1 MEYNT
6 FGVALRTLRCRWFGK
21 TDLGRWRDSSTFD
34 SDWEER
40 AKLIA
45 RLVPKGT
52 RVIDFGAGLRTLERH
67 LDPSCS
73 YIPSDLASRGSDT
86 IVFDLNERPLP
97 DLSYLDLDVATL
109 AGVVEYIN
117 DVPAFVG
124 WLAGQTSACIV
135 SYECARNVAGTLGR
149 LPENIRRIGAGWVN
163 TYTESELLDVFKSDG
178 FEMAHRISWAT
189 PQGEEQIFY
198 FRSRTARYSR

>member
-6 FGVALRTLRCRWFGK
+6 FGIALRSLRCRWFGK
-21 TDLGRWRDSSTFD
+21 TDLGRWRDSSKFD
-34 SDWEER
+34 SDWEDR

-45 RLVPKGT
+45 RLVPKDT
-52 RVIDFGAGLRTLERH
+52 RVIDFGAGLRTLEKY

-73 YIPSDLASRGSDT
+73 YIPSDLVSRGSDT

-97 DLSYLDLDVATL
+97 DLTYLALDVATL

-117 DVPAFVG
+117 NVPAFVG

-135 SYECARNVAGTLGR
+135 SYECARNVAGTFGR
-149 LPENIRRIGAGWVN
+149 LPENIQRIGAGWVN
-163 TYTESELLDVFKSDG
+163 TYTESELLDVFKSGG
-178 FEMAHRISWAT
+178 FEITNRISWVT
-189 PQGEEQIFY
+189 PQGEEQIFH
-198 FRSRTARYSR
+198 FRSRAA

>member
-6 FGVALRTLRCRWFGK
+6 FGVAWRTLRCRWFGK
-21 TDLGRWRDSSTFD
+21 TDLGRWRDSGRFD

-45 RLVPKGT
+45 RLVPKNSK
-52 RVIDFGAGLRTLERH
+52 VIDFGAGQRTLERH

-73 YIPSDLASRGSDT
+73 YIPSDLAGRGSDT

-97 DLSYLDLDVATL
+97 DLSYLALDVATL

-117 DVPAFVG
+117 DVPAFAE
-124 WLAGQTSACIV
+124 WLARQTSTCIV
-135 SYECARNVAGTLGR
+135 SYECARNGAGTWGR
-149 LPENIRRIGAGWVN
+149 ILENMQRTGAGWVN
-163 TYTESELLDVFKSDG
+163 TYTENELLDVFKSRG
-178 FEMAHRISWAT
+178 FEVANRTSWVT
-189 PQGEEQIFY
+189 LQGEEKIFALTRIE
-198 FRSRTARYSR
+198 RSAG